1 MGTRSAQHMSVPG
14 ECLSSRGRGSLPGS
28 RKSDERFPRVGGF
41 KALDSQ
47 IDGEANT
54 ILGAV
59 KSPSG
64 SRCFE
69 QSPLGRWRQGKAAV
83 AVRVQRAAVGKAAL
97 HEVVAACESPQHFGQ
112 QSSGGAQETEMI
124 VFSLLRLKEG
134 M

>member
-1 MGTRSAQHMSVPG
+1 M
-14 ECLSSRGRGSLPGS
+14 PGS
-28 RKSDERFPRVGGF
+28 RKSGERFPRVGGF

-69 QSPLGRWRQGKAAV
+69 QSPSGRWRQGKAAV
-83 AVRVQRAAVGKAAL
+83 AVRVQRAAVGAVAL
-97 HEVVAACESPQHFGQ
+97 HEVVAACKSPHFRQ
-112 QSSGGAQETEMI
+112 QCSGGAQEREMT
-124 VFSLLRLKEG
+124 VFSLLRLEEG
-134 M
+134 T

>member
-1 MGTRSAQHMSVPG
+1 MGTRSAQHISAPG
-14 ECLSSRGRGSLPGS
+14 KRLSSRGRGSLPGS
-28 RKSDERFPRVGGF
+28 RKSGERFPRVGGF

-69 QSPLGRWRQGKAAV
+69 QSPSGRWKQGKAAELSGFRERQW
-83 AVRVQRAAVGKAAL
+83 AQLPSVRWRRHA
-97 HEVVAACESPQHFGQ
+97 
-112 QSSGGAQETEMI
+112 
-124 VFSLLRLKEG
+124 SLLSISGSSVQVGPRRQK
-134 M
+134 

>member
-1 MGTRSAQHMSVPG
+1 MGTRSAQHMSAPG
-14 ECLSSRGRGSLPGS
+14 KRLSSRGRSSLPGS
-28 RKSDERFPRVGGF
+28 RKSGERFPRVGGF

-69 QSPLGRWRQGKAAV
+69 QSPSGRWRQGKAAV
-83 AVRVQRAAVGKAAL
+83 AVRVQRAAVGAVAL
-97 HEVVAACESPQHFGQ
+97 HEVVAACESPHFRQ
-112 QSSGGAQETEMI
+112 QCSGGAQEREMT
-124 VFSLLRLKEG
+124 VFSLLRLEEG
-134 M
+134 T